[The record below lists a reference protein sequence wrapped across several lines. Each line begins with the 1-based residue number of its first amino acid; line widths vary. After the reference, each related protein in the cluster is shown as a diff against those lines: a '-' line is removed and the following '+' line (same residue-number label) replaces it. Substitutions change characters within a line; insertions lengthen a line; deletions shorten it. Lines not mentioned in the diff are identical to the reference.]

1 MEPKHDE
8 RIRTAL
14 THLAG
19 ATGVEMEVLF
29 EQVYRELREIASAYL
44 RRERADHT
52 LQPTALVH
60 EAYLKMLGGRE
71 LQAENAAHFRAIA
84 ARVMRQLLV
93 EHARG
98 RNAIKRG
105 GDGQKITLASHLTPV
120 ARASD
125 GIDLLALE
133 EALEHMA
140 SLDPRMVEVVEL
152 RFYGGFTIEETAA
165 QLGISATVVKSDWRM
180 ARALITKFVRDDG

>member
-1 MEPKHDE
+1 MQPKHDE
-8 RIRTAL
+8 RIKAAL
-14 THLAG
+14 TQLAG
-19 ATGVEMEVLF
+19 ATGVDMDVLF

-60 EAYLKMLGGRE
+60 EAYLKMLAGRD
-71 LQAENAAHFRAIA
+71 LRAESAAHFRAIA

-98 RNAIKRG
+98 RGAIKRG
-105 GDGQKITLASHLTPV
+105 GDGNKITLATHLTPV
-120 ARASD
+120 AQTDD
-125 GIDLLALE
+125 GVDLLALE

-140 SLDPRMVEVVEL
+140 SLDPRLVEVVEL
-152 RFYGGFTIEETAA
+152 RFYGGFTIEETAS
-165 QLGISATVVKSDWRM
+165 QLGVSATVVKSDWRI
-180 ARALITKFVRDDG
+180 ARALITKFVRGDG